1 MLANKNEWA
10 EVHCM
15 VCDKSFAV
23 KWEYLEEDGCFLKA
37 GVEHPLFCPYCRAE
51 ALYAGESVID
61 EDLENYGYE
70 AYDDDDD
77 DDCDEDG
84 CMNREQY
91 EKYAKGA

>member
-1 MLANKNEWA
+1 MIANKNEWA

-51 ALYAGESVID
+51 ALYAGESVVDDD
-61 EDLENYGYE
+61 EFGC
-70 AYDDDDD
+70 YDDDEKEDYY
-77 DDCDEDG
+77 EDG
-84 CMNREQY
+84 CIKRETY
-91 EKYAKGA
+91 ERYAAGA